1 LATVTITLTT
11 AASWTPRSTSAWTTQ
26 RITEVKAMEGRV
38 FPPTKEGMKVPIA
51 DPSRTRKATLPIQ
64 APIQYPMA
72 EQYPMKLPNP
82 ARAYP

>member
-1 LATVTITLTT
+1 
-11 AASWTPRSTSAWTTQ
+11 
-26 RITEVKAMEGRV
+26 MEGRV